1 MRHAARDGVEQ
12 LCARTTM
19 NASRLLTL
27 ERYCGVM
34 RHALFLMV
42 IIGGLWVIDT
52 VAFES
57 RNGRAIWSEV
67 NYKAKMFRYEVD
79 YWLRRNLGR

>member
-1 MRHAARDGVEQ
+1 
-12 LCARTTM
+12 
-19 NASRLLTL
+19 
-27 ERYCGVM
+27 M

-52 VAFES
+52 VAFEG
-57 RNGRAIWSEV
+57 RNGEAIRSEV
-67 NYKAKMFRYEVD
+67 NHKARMFQYEVD